1 MPAPAADGTGGK
13 IKQIII
19 IKDQIVTGSKKI
31 EEKRSLQVNRGLDI
45 DPVVAEVNEN
55 DPFIKGQKRRNIF
68 IIVNLDGWC
77 MKKRVGFPVRQMGS
91 FFFSKLPR
99 LICLF

>member
-45 DPVVAEVNEN
+45 DPVVTEVNEN

-68 IIVNLDGWC
+68 IIVNLDGRC
-77 MKKRVGFPVRQMGS
+77 VKKCVGFPVRQMGS
-91 FFFSKLPR
+91 FFFFKTA
-99 LICLF
+99 